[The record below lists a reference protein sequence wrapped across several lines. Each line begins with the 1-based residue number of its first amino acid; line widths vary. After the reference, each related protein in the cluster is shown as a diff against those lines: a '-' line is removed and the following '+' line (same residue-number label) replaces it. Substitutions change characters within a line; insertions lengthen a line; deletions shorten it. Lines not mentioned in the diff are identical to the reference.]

1 MGMIMDVAR
10 LVETT
15 VAGLGYE
22 LVDFEV
28 SGRGLMRVL
37 LDQPSGISVKDCELV
52 SHQLTHL
59 FAVEGVNYGRLEVS
73 SPGLD
78 RPIKK
83 EADFIRFCGKKAQLK
98 LRLPLAGRKNFIGI
112 LGSLQDGVLQLDV
125 DGKQVLIELSN
136 LDKAHLVPTF

>member
-1 MGMIMDVAR
+1 MDVAK

-15 VAGLGYE
+15 VVGLGYE

-37 LDQPSGISVKDCELV
+37 LDQPSGVTVKDCELV
-52 SHQLTHL
+52 SHQLTRL

-98 LRLPLAGRKNFIGI
+98 LRMPLAGRKNFIGI
-112 LGSLQDGVLQLDV
+112 LGNLQDGVLQLDV

>member
-1 MGMIMDVAR
+1 MDVAK
-10 LVETT
+10 LVEVT
-15 VAGLGYE
+15 VTGLGYE
-22 LVDFEV
+22 LVDFEL

-37 LDQPSGISVKDCELV
+37 LDQADGIAVKDCELV
-52 SHQLTHL
+52 SHQLTRL
-59 FAVEGVNYGRLEVS
+59 FAVEGVDYDRLEVS

-83 EADFIRFCGKKAQLK
+83 EADFIRFCGKKVRLK

-112 LGSLQDGVLQLDV
+112 LSNFQHGVLQLDV
-125 DGKQVLIELSN
+125 DGKEVSIELSN

>member
-1 MGMIMDVAR
+1 MIMDVAR

-37 LDQPSGISVKDCELV
+37 LDQPSGISVTDCELV
-52 SHQLTHL
+52 SNQLTRL

-83 EADFIRFCGKKAQLK
+83 EADFMRFCGKKAQLK

-136 LDKAHLVPTF
+136 LDKAHLVPAF

>member
-1 MGMIMDVAR
+1 MDVAK
-10 LVETT
+10 LVEIT
-15 VAGLGYE
+15 VTGLGYE
-22 LVDFEV
+22 LVDFEL

-37 LDQPSGISVKDCELV
+37 LDQADGIAVKDCELV
-52 SHQLTHL
+52 SHQLTRL
-59 FAVEGVNYGRLEVS
+59 FAVEGVDYDRLEVS

-83 EADFIRFCGKKAQLK
+83 EADFIRFCGKKVRLK

-112 LGSLQDGVLQLDV
+112 LSGFQHGVLQLDV
-125 DGKQVLIELSN
+125 DGKEVSIELSN

>member
-1 MGMIMDVAR
+1 MDVAR

-37 LDQPSGISVKDCELV
+37 LDQPSGISVTDCELV
-52 SHQLTHL
+52 SNQLTRL

-83 EADFIRFCGKKAQLK
+83 EADFMRFCGKKAQLK

-136 LDKAHLVPTF
+136 LDKAHLVPAF

>member
-1 MGMIMDVAR
+1 MDVAR

-15 VAGLGYE
+15 VSGLGYE

-37 LDQPSGISVKDCELV
+37 LDQPSGITVEDCESV
-52 SHQLTHL
+52 SHQLTRL

-83 EADFIRFCGKKAQLK
+83 ETDFVRFRGKKAQLK
-98 LRLPLAGRKNFIGI
+98 LRMPLAGRKNFIGVI
-112 LGSLQDGVLQLDV
+112 GSLQDGVLQIDV
-125 DGKQVLIELSN
+125 EGKQVLIELSN